1 MLKPGS
7 HVAAIVTP
15 VDEAQAQAQAR
26 AITAE
31 FVVLATKQATLSGL
45 AELAARS
52 MLRFE
57 IAGKFTLDRAPGT
70 FEAYV
75 AGALPGKH
83 VMHGEAT

>member
-1 MLKPGS
+1 MLKSGS

-15 VDEAQAQAQAR
+15 VDEALAQAR

-83 VMHGEAT
+83 VTHGEAT